1 MGLFSIIDGIFDR
14 SIRDVLDDIPLEHD
28 LKAALL
34 GETGRPKTVLNLVI
48 AQEMGLWQVLSAYA
62 AKLRREEHALQGIYI
77 ESVQWAQ
84 QTFKS

>member
-1 MGLFSIIDGIFDR
+1 MIAPHVGRFSRPGDLFLMGLFSIIDGIFDR

-48 AQEMGLWQVLSAYA
+48 AQEMGL
-62 AKLRREEHALQGIYI
+62 
-77 ESVQWAQ
+77 
-84 QTFKS
+84 